1 MHTLKIRL
9 EDNVFEKVMN
19 FLHQL
24 PKHEVSILED
34 NVVELSELEK
44 EIQKG
49 LDSGVS
55 NKTHAEILKEIKQKY
70 V

>member
-19 FLHQL
+19 FLHKL

-34 NVVELSELEK
+34 NVVELSEIEK

-49 LDSGVS
+49 FDSGMS
-55 NKTHAEILKEIKQKY
+55 KKTHTEIIKEIKQKY